1 MFDIKKDRDLL
12 IKVAKSKGFA
22 YPEVANLPYG
32 EGIDRDPKTIK
43 LHDNWISILYGATKP
58 NLRLPSDYLLI
69 TPANRDY
76 FRLNNSDVIEY
87 IRNEKLKELLHDQ

>member
-1 MFDIKKDRDLL
+1 MFDIKKDRELL

-22 YPEVANLPYG
+22 YPEVYKTPG
-32 EGIDRDPKTIK
+32 RGIDRDPKTIK

-69 TPANRDY
+69 TPAHRDY

-87 IRNEKLKELLHDQ
+87 IRNEKLKELIDF